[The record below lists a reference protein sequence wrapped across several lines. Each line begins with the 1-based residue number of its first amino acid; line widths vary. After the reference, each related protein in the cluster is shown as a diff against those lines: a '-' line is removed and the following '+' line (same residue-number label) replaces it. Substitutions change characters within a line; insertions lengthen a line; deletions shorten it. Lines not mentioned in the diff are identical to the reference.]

1 MTAGVQGAAEGAALL
16 LLLDAAAVNTGLR
29 QAAAREVLMC
39 RVCRGA
45 GRGGGGGAGAALL
58 LLLHAAAV
66 AASLGQAAAWWAG
79 IAVFDGFGTQ
89 LM

>member
-1 MTAGVQGAAEGAALL
+1 MTAGVQGAAE
-16 LLLDAAAVNTGLR
+16 
-29 QAAAREVLMC
+29 
-39 RVCRGA
+39 
-45 GRGGGGGAGAALL
+45 GAALL